1 LEVYRESGV
10 KARAGRSAG
19 GDKRGLLGR
28 KKGERDLPAS
38 PERAQARDGGRGKGD
53 QRILGSGDFVSNVM
67 KDANEALDQTAKFDI
82 SLDELISRV
91 EALPQSSEGSGM
103 LFGGG

>member
-1 LEVYRESGV
+1 M
-10 KARAGRSAG
+10 
-19 GDKRGLLGR
+19 
-28 KKGERDLPAS
+28 
-38 PERAQARDGGRGKGD
+38 
-53 QRILGSGDFVSNVM
+53 GSGDFVSNVM